1 MHLAVGAV
9 EVETEGAWGADKG
22 EGFRPFAAGGGQEA
36 ASEFAA
42 EAVAH
47 GHGGFRGASR
57 FRSGGDEVG
66 YSVGAHHAF
75 SQWVGNVCFGR
86 EG

>member
-47 GHGGFRGASR
+47 GHSGRRGASG
-57 FRSGGDEVG
+57 FGSGGDWAVDA
-66 YSVGAHHAF
+66 VGAHYVF
-75 SQWVGNVCFGR
+75 SQRVSNVGFGR
-86 EG
+86 E